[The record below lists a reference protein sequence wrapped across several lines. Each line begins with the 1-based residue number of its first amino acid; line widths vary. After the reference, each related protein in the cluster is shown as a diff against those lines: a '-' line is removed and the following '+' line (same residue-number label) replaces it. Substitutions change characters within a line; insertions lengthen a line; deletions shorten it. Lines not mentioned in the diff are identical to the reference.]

1 MVFKVIKMALEI
13 SKVLNREIEDILKK
27 YPNKDAALLPILH
40 LLQKEFGY
48 IKKEVMEWA
57 ANRLELPY
65 SKVKGVATF
74 YTMYNKKPVG
84 KYHLQVCRNI
94 SCSLRGSE
102 DVLKSIKEHLSME
115 VGDTNDKFTLS
126 TVECLGS
133 CGTGP
138 VMQINDDY
146 YEELT
151 PESVKKILDALK

>member
-13 SKVLNREIEDILKK
+13 SKALNREIENTLKK
-27 YPNKDAALLPILH
+27 YPNKEAALLPLLH

-48 IKKEVMEWA
+48 VKKEVMELA
-57 ANRLELPY
+57 AERLDVPY

-74 YTMYNKKPVG
+74 YTMYDKKPVG

-94 SCSLRGSE
+94 SCSLRGAE
-102 DVLKSIKEHLSME
+102 DVLNSIKEHLNME
-115 VGDTNDKFTLS
+115 VGDTNEKFTLS
-126 TVECLGS
+126 TVECLGA

-138 VMQINDDY
+138 VMQVNDDY

-151 PESVKKILDALK
+151 PESVKKILDSLK

>member
-1 MVFKVIKMALEI
+1 MALEI
-13 SKVLNREIEDILKK
+13 SKVLNREIEDTLKK
-27 YPNKDAALLPILH
+27 YPNKEAALLPILH

-48 IKKEVMEWA
+48 MKKEVMELA
-57 ANRLELPY
+57 AERLSLPY

-84 KYHLQVCRNI
+84 KYHVQVCRNI
-94 SCSLRGSE
+94 SCSLRGSA
-102 DVLKSIKEHLSME
+102 DVLESIKGHLNLKEGES
-115 VGDTNDKFTLS
+115 NDKFTLS

-138 VMQINDDY
+138 VMQVNDDY

-151 PESVKKILDALK
+151 PESVKKILDSLK

>member
-1 MVFKVIKMALEI
+1 MTLEI
-13 SKVLNREIEDILKK
+13 SKALDREIEEILKK
-27 YPNKDAALLPILH
+27 YPNKDAALLPVLH
-40 LLQKEFGY
+40 LFQKEFGY
-48 IKKEVMEWA
+48 IKKEVMELA
-57 ANRLELPY
+57 AERLGVPY

-84 KYHLQVCRNI
+84 KYHIQVCRNI
-94 SCSLRGSE
+94 SCTLRGAE
-102 DVLKSIKEHLSME
+102 DVLDSIKKHLNME
-115 VGDTNDKFTLS
+115 VGETNEKFTLS

-151 PESVKKILDALK
+151 PESVKKILDSLK